1 MLKEGE
7 EGDDRSIESTN
18 GVRYRNLH
26 IIICALY
33 LLSTPYHL
41 NASSFNLAPNFTYK
55 WIEIV
60 VFPLFLAIDAGNDE
74 EGEDDMP
81 NDIKRVKWV
90 FLKGGNEACTA
101 HLLDWF
107 VVPKLIHIMLLF
119 ILYNWFCNNKAF
131 HVNMEG
137 AFSKIIRVL
146 FITQNSE
153 TFGALNHKVSW
164 GFTSFGWV
172 HKGLMRHWQPLSFWT
187 KWKETHK
194 RGKIPRAPLPLWSP
208 LPSTH
213 TPATSRN
220 SSSSQLTPLLPLVTT
235 EAYTVIRYCLLRPI
249 SL

>member
-1 MLKEGE
+1 MNTLWYVYVK
-7 EGDDRSIESTN
+7 RSHFFPS
-18 GVRYRNLH
+18 
-26 IIICALY
+26 
-33 LLSTPYHL
+33 
-41 NASSFNLAPNFTYK
+41 K
-55 WIEIV
+55 WVEIV

-101 HLLDWF
+101 HMVDWF
-107 VVPKLIHIMLLF
+107 VVPKLIHIMLLLF
-119 ILYNWFCNNKAF
+119 ILSNWFCNNKAF

-164 GFTSFGWV
+164 GFTSFCLV
-172 HKGLMRHWQPLSFWT
+172 HKGLVRHWQPLSFWT

-208 LPSTH
+208 PSIH
-213 TPATSRN
+213 TRP
-220 SSSSQLTPLLPLVTT
+220 PLVT
-235 EAYTVIRYCLLRPI
+235 AQAHTVIRYCLFRPI
-249 SL
+249 TL